1 VGRHRRAEDLGIAV
15 YLALLAAA
23 VLSGGGLAS
32 ALVPLGVPVAV
43 IAALVAL
50 ATVGTPLVVDYV
62 LAMNILGTVLMRLSG
77 RVERLVAR
85 VRGSE
90 STAPAA

>member
-1 VGRHRRAEDLGIAV
+1 M
-15 YLALLAAA
+15 LAAV

-32 ALVPLGVPVAV
+32 ALVPLAV

-50 ATVGTPLVVDYV
+50 ATVGTPLVVGYV
-62 LAMNILGTVLMRLSG
+62 LATSILGTVLMRLSG